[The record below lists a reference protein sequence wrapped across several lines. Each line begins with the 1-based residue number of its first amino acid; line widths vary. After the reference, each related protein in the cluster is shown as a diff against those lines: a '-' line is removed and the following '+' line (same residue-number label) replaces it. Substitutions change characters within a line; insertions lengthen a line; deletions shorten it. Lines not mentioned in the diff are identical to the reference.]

1 MVTCKFRPMYSPHL
15 SLGVTGSVGV
25 EVVADRARRSRFAG
39 SRTGLWKDG
48 DQAKGQHGWNK
59 GKQTFRSSDKTNLT
73 NPCGF
78 NSGIITANLEPF
90 TPWKCAHLNIYLGH
104 NEGKR

>member
-78 NSGIITANLEPF
+78 NSGDNYGKLRAIHTMQMC
-90 TPWKCAHLNIYLGH
+90 TPEYLSGSQ
-104 NEGKR
+104 